1 MPSSSAIAG
10 TFMVEMVIAA
20 MSTPTSARL
29 APTRCF
35 FAKCRPSSRRCFHE
49 DIVPNPSPGLR
60 PIPVSR
66 ASGLVTH
73 RGSSF
78 RETAWFRHHI
88 EIASQLFRTLI
99 VSNPP
104 VNIRDT
110 SGVLLVSNAC
120 PSDVC
125 AAGGLFSAVRPPP
138 LQEYGPPY
146 MQGVGLSGCIIRGR
160 AAPRVFGKRRCK
172 AG

>member
-78 RETAWFRHHI
+78 RETAWFRCHI
-88 EIASQLFRTLI
+88 EIASQLYRTLV

-110 SGVLLVSNAC
+110 SGPVLVSNAC
-120 PSDVC
+120 PFNVC
-125 AAGGLFSAVRPPP
+125 AVGSLFSAA
-138 LQEYGPPY
+138 
-146 MQGVGLSGCIIRGR
+146 
-160 AAPRVFGKRRCK
+160 AAPRIRTPLY
-172 AG
+172 AGGWFEWVHNSGLNGASRFRQTAM